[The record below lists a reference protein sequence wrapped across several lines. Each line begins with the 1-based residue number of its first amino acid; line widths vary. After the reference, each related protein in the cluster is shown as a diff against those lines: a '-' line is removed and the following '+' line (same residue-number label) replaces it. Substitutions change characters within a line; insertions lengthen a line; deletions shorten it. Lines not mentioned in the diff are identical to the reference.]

1 VKSCS
6 ALRWPL
12 VFLNA
17 EFAPPLSQIRDPG
30 GSATTL
36 SKCPALRRRNGTSSF
51 LLADRIILVREMA
64 SGRLFRCLER
74 RHARHTRC
82 ISGQPMTRQTPDL
95 SIVVPVY
102 NEAANIRPLVEAVR
116 EALPGMDWELVLVD
130 DGSSDDT
137 RDRIALEAATDD
149 RIRLIALA
157 RNFGQTAAMQAG
169 FDYARGRVVVSMDGD
184 LQNDPTDIPSLLAKL
199 DEGFDLVVGYRVNR
213 QDKLVS
219 RKVPSWIANRLIA
232 RLTGVRIR
240 DNGCSLKAYRKKM
253 LERIVLYSDMHRF
266 IPAMAVATAGARVA
280 EIPVQHHARVAGESK
295 YGLSRVWKV
304 LPDLLAIKMISSFRN
319 RPLVM
324 FGFAALVAG
333 LIGIAFGLLTLVSMP
348 GGFRLGMASA
358 YVFPSVVL
366 VWFATAF
373 YLLLLGLIGEVV
385 IRGEEFAHEGGL
397 PNVREWS

>member
-1 VKSCS
+1 
-6 ALRWPL
+6 
-12 VFLNA
+12 
-17 EFAPPLSQIRDPG
+17 
-30 GSATTL
+30 
-36 SKCPALRRRNGTSSF
+36 
-51 LLADRIILVREMA
+51 
-64 SGRLFRCLER
+64 
-74 RHARHTRC
+74 
-82 ISGQPMTRQTPDL
+82 MTRQTPDL

-184 LQNDPTDIPSLLAKL
+184 LQNDPTDIPRLLAKL

-397 PNVREWS
+397 PNGREWS

>member
-1 VKSCS
+1 
-6 ALRWPL
+6 
-12 VFLNA
+12 
-17 EFAPPLSQIRDPG
+17 
-30 GSATTL
+30 
-36 SKCPALRRRNGTSSF
+36 
-51 LLADRIILVREMA
+51 
-64 SGRLFRCLER
+64 
-74 RHARHTRC
+74 
-82 ISGQPMTRQTPDL
+82 MTRQMPEL

-102 NEAANIRPLVEAVR
+102 NETANIRPLVAAVR
-116 EALPGMDWELVLVD
+116 EALSGMDWELVLVD

-169 FDYARGRVVVSMDGD
+169 FDHARGRVVVSMDGD
-184 LQNDPTDIPSLLAKL
+184 LQNDPTDIPRLLAKL

-219 RKVPSWIANRLIA
+219 RKVPSWIANQLIT

-280 EIPVQHHARVAGESK
+280 EIPVKHHARRAGESK

-333 LIGIAFGLLTLVSMP
+333 MIGIVFGLLTLVSMP
-348 GGFRLGMASA
+348 GGFRLGMAYA

-385 IRGEEFAHEGGL
+385 IRGEELAPERASPTG
-397 PNVREWS
+397 REWS

>member
-1 VKSCS
+1 
-6 ALRWPL
+6 
-12 VFLNA
+12 
-17 EFAPPLSQIRDPG
+17 
-30 GSATTL
+30 
-36 SKCPALRRRNGTSSF
+36 
-51 LLADRIILVREMA
+51 
-64 SGRLFRCLER
+64 
-74 RHARHTRC
+74 
-82 ISGQPMTRQTPDL
+82 MTRQTPDL

-137 RDRIALEAATDD
+137 RDRIALEASTDD

-184 LQNDPTDIPSLLAKL
+184 LQNDPTDIPRLLAKL

-397 PNVREWS
+397 PNGREWS